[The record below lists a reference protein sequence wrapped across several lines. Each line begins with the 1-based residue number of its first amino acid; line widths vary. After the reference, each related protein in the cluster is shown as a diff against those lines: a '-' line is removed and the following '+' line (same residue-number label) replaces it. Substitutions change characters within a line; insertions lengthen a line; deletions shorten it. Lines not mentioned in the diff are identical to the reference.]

1 MAEMKKVKRRGFV
14 MTGGGAKGFYEAGVI
29 HAFHITGMEFDVIT
43 GSSIG
48 AMNSIFF
55 AEYQYLKRRLSP
67 DIQQD
72 PEAAIEAMD
81 KLVKAF
87 HHSWFL
93 MPAKRLIDDGEQGPL
108 GKLKSDLQEFQV
120 SLPQLTHITW
130 WWTDPERGNLPPP
143 SVWPAATKLIKEL
156 AERIGGVGQVLRILK
171 DNRQSPLQEAL
182 RTYLAR
188 FGLEKS
194 LIPAGD
200 DQKLKSF
207 FTVPVTPLTEE
218 FLVGKELTSPDSP
231 TNEFRL
237 VDPQRTLRDYAE
249 SQINVRLT
257 RANYRT
263 GRLEIST
270 YFSEQDFVAYLEKQA
285 WRLQSSDPEVIP
297 LGSFRLQIPGN
308 PNAVNAALASG
319 RFPGVFFPYPV
330 NSIYDL
336 DRPENRLLHLIL
348 NHWLDNSEVETIMT
362 QSYQA
367 LHPEE
372 KGDQGRWQNLFTSWK
387 DSSQMRDFF
396 PRIDDMYIDGGAIDN
411 TPSNSAVD
419 ATREWAEKN
428 AVSRREVELDLYV
441 IFLGPEPKIAPDEI
455 QSPAFYQVV
464 DRTLKIQGA
473 AKQSSDAVVVDTIN
487 QFGKRGGDLGE
498 TLLLLVESVKEFFPN
513 LSTEQQTAIQEHLRE
528 AAKEHGLRGFLGKSS
543 DGILDRIQDWGNETV
558 SKRLPL
564 QVNLIKIYPEAMRLN
579 TLQFTD
585 RLGYRKEN
593 ALQMITAGCYDTL
606 WALREQLEGQSGM
619 DVQDQRVLDL
629 ARKWTGAGEW
639 PQDPAGRA
647 DLKANWH
654 CQRTACVF
662 HKQFCKHGARA

>member
-1 MAEMKKVKRRGFV
+1 MAGNNKLKRRGFV

-55 AEYQYLKRRLSP
+55 AEYQYLKRSLSP
-67 DIQQD
+67 DVQQD

-108 GKLKSDLQEFQV
+108 GNLKNDLQEFQV
-120 SLPQLTHITW
+120 SLPQLTRIAW
-130 WWTDPERGNLPPP
+130 WWTDPEHGKLPPP
-143 SVWPAATKLIKEL
+143 SVWPAVSKLLMEL
-156 AERIGGVGQVLRILK
+156 SERVGGLGQVLRIFK
-171 DNRQSPLQEAL
+171 DNRLNPFQEAL
-182 RTYLAR
+182 RTYLSR
-188 FGLEKS
+188 FGLDKS

-218 FLVGKELTSPDSP
+218 FLLGKEPSSLDNP

-249 SQINVRLT
+249 AQINVRLT

-270 YFSEQDFVAYLEKQA
+270 YFSEQEFVAYLERQA
-285 WRLQSSDPEVIP
+285 WRLQSTDPEVIP

-319 RFPGVFFPYPV
+319 RFPGVFFPYPIS
-330 NSIYDL
+330 SIYDL
-336 DRPENRLLHLIL
+336 DRPENRLLNLIL
-348 NHWLDNSEVETIMT
+348 NHWLDDNEVEKIMT
-362 QSYQA
+362 KSYQA

-372 KGDQGRWQNLFTSWK
+372 EGDQERWQNLYTSWR
-387 DSSQMRDFF
+387 DSSQMHDFF
-396 PRIDDMYIDGGAIDN
+396 PRVGDMYIDGGAIDN

-428 AVSRREVELDLYV
+428 AVSRRDVELDLYV
-441 IFLGPEPKIAPDEI
+441 IFLGPEPKVAPDEI
-455 QSPAFYQVV
+455 QNPAFYQVV

-498 TLLLLVESVKEFFPN
+498 TLLLLVESVKELFPN
-513 LSTEQQTAIQEHLRE
+513 LSAEQQTAIQEQLRE
-528 AAKEHGLRGFLGKSS
+528 AAREHGLRGFLGKSS

-564 QVNLIKIYPEAMRLN
+564 QVNLVKIYPQAMRLN

-593 ALQMITAGCYDTL
+593 ALQMITAGCYDAL
-606 WALREQLEGQSGM
+606 WALREQLEGQPGM
-619 DVQDQRVLDL
+619 DEQDQRVLNM
-629 ARKWTGAGEW
+629 ARKWMGGGEW
-639 PQDPAGRA
+639 PQDPAGLA
-647 DLKANWH
+647 DLKTNWH

-662 HKQFCKHGARA
+662 HKQFCAHGAKA